1 MFVWKTFEAKSKFL
15 FLRHKN
21 CMWKLKVVKANKI
34 AFEYRPYEKNL
45 TCREGILD
53 KSISWPE
60 HRLNIQSLLAEMKSN
75 RKTPLEP
82 YKFIMNSTEA
92 YLNEMEVHL
101 QSKFER
107 STGAS
112 LLHFAA
118 EKDDPQ
124 YLLCLIDKFEKK
136 NLIDIIDNEG
146 YTPLH
151 YSCKLGIL
159 ENTRILLE
167 SGANANVA
175 AYDGST
181 SLMLLA
187 RRKKH
192 DTKLVK
198 LLLKYNAS
206 CEATNKEGLRAIDIA
221 RNLNKNSPIVKLI
234 HPMFSQM

>member
-1 MFVWKTFEAKSKFL
+1 LQQK
-15 FLRHKN
+15 KN
-21 CMWKLKVVKANKI
+21 
-34 AFEYRPYEKNL
+34 
-45 TCREGILD
+45 
-53 KSISWPE
+53 
-60 HRLNIQSLLAEMKSN
+60 
-75 RKTPLEP
+75 
-82 YKFIMNSTEA
+82 
-92 YLNEMEVHL
+92 
-101 QSKFER
+101 
-107 STGAS
+107 
-112 LLHFAA
+112 
-118 EKDDPQ
+118 DPQ
-124 YLLCLIDKFEKK
+124 YILCLIDKFEKK

-146 YTPLH
+146 FTPLH
-151 YSCKLGIL
+151 YSCKFGIL

-198 LLLKYNAS
+198 LLLKHNAS

-221 RNLNKNSPIVKLI
+221 RNLNKNSPIIKLI